1 MLTCVLC
8 RNQTMFV
15 SNLCPE
21 CSKIQK
27 YMMLYGEH
35 CVYDIL
41 NKVLLVKNVEKKTD
55 KVKLDSQ
62 CQPE

>member
-8 RNQTMFV
+8 RNKTMYV

-21 CSKIQK
+21 CAKIQK
-27 YMMLYGEH
+27 YMLLYGAE

-62 CQPE
+62 FLTE

>member
-8 RNQTMFV
+8 RNQTLFV
-15 SNLCPE
+15 SSLCPE
-21 CSKIQK
+21 CAKIQK
-27 YMMLYGEH
+27 YMFLYGEH

-55 KVKLDSQ
+55 KIMDDKKD
-62 CQPE
+62 

>member
-27 YMMLYGEH
+27 YMFLYGEH
-35 CVYDIL
+35 CIYDIL
-41 NKVLLVKNVEKKTD
+41 NKVLLVKNVNKKTEKTIED
-55 KVKLDSQ
+55 KKD
-62 CQPE
+62 

>member
-1 MLTCVLC
+1 MY
-8 RNQTMFV
+8 V

-35 CVYDIL
+35 CIYDIL
-41 NKVLLVKNVEKKTD
+41 NKVLLVKNVDKRTD
-55 KVKLDSQ
+55 KVVDDKKD
-62 CQPE
+62 

>member
-1 MLTCVLC
+1 
-8 RNQTMFV
+8 MFV

-21 CSKIQK
+21 CAKIQK
-27 YMMLYGEH
+27 YMLLYGEH

>member
-55 KVKLDSQ
+55 KVKLGSQ
-62 CQPE
+62 RQPE

>member
-1 MLTCVLC
+1 MY
-8 RNQTMFV
+8 V

-21 CSKIQK
+21 CAKIQK
-27 YMMLYGEH
+27 YMLLYGAE

-62 CQPE
+62 FLPE

>member
-8 RNQTMFV
+8 RNKTMYV

-21 CSKIQK
+21 CAKIQK
-27 YMMLYGEH
+27 YMLLYGVE

-62 CQPE
+62 FPPE

>member
-21 CSKIQK
+21 CAKIQK
-27 YMMLYGEH
+27 YMLLYGEQ